1 MIIVGWKSELKAF
14 WLSVKHHVS
23 FVRHTWL
30 TWYRNIWWWA
40 VLAGYQLSLWKS
52 VLNMQHTANRSVLH
66 VRNLLTRQP
75 PAVTAAGIEWRTR
88 RIFFGK
94 GLKHNS
100 VIRGNEPVVSVIPC
114 LKPKFTFYSAT
125 AEEHLGLFSCPSGC
139 HQTNTLLPNL
149 LFSFSSSSNGPCL
162 SSQAAFI
169 LV

>member
-40 VLAGYQLSLWKS
+40 VLAGCQLSLWKS
-52 VLNMQHTANRSVLH
+52 ALNMQHTANRSVLH
-66 VRNLLTRQP
+66 VWNLWTRQP
-75 PAVTAAGIEWRTR
+75 PAVMTAGIEWRTR
-88 RIFFGK
+88 SIFVGE

-100 VIRGNEPVVSVIPC
+100 VIRGNEPVVSVNPC
-114 LKPKFTFYSAT
+114 LKPEFTFTVRPLKSIST
-125 AEEHLGLFSCPSGC
+125 SSGLLLDVIK
-139 HQTNTLLPNL
+139 QTRFFQISF
-149 LFSFSSSSNGPCL
+149 FSFSLSSSGPCL